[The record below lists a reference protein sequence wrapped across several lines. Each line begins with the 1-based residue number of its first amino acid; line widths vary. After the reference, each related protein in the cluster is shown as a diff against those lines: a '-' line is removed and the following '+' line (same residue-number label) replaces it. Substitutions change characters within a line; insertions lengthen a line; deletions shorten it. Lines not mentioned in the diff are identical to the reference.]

1 MSSKFDTRVA
11 QEDDAIVIYVSGE
24 IDVASCERLR
34 DTIEPNMGPQQTI
47 ILDLSGVE
55 FMDSS
60 SLPILV
66 QARGALTAD
75 GGSLRLRN
83 PSVAAH
89 RLLSVSGAEALLD
102 DDATQRPSD

>member
-1 MSSKFDTRVA
+1 MSPKFETRVVH
-11 QEDDAIVIYVSGE
+11 EDDAIVIYVSGE
-24 IDVASCERLR
+24 IDIASCERLR
-34 DTIEPNMGPQQTI
+34 DARAQHGTAQTI

-66 QARGALTAD
+66 QARGALTVD
-75 GGSLRLRN
+75 GGSLKLRN

-102 DDATQRPSD
+102 DDAEQRRSG